1 MSKYFIMFQQSILLF
16 SIKNIFITTWIG
28 QYWQLSGCIYKKFIF
43 QVEKFISFIMFIRHL
58 YCAVEQFIR
67 DIVFWLTYYW
77 NLWRRKSQTKELLLP
92 VNYFWRKSGLLA
104 IIIRTFLVFHRCD
117 TTNKNL
123 IFRNIGISE
132 IQNSQNG
139 GTKKGNFEEI
149 REILIWF

>member
-28 QYWQLSGCIYKKFIF
+28 QYWQLSGCIYKQFIF
-43 QVEKFISFIMFIRHL
+43 QVEKFIPFIMFIRHL

-77 NLWRRKSQTKELLLP
+77 NLWRRKSQAKELLLP

-104 IIIRTFLVFHRCD
+104 IIIRTFLVFHIRD
-117 TTNKNL
+117 TTNL